1 MSENINNQKILK
13 EKFKFID
20 KTNTESEKM
29 LRPSMSYWQDAWR
42 RLKQNKVAIVALIIL
57 ILITILTMIGPSIS
71 GKNFAQVNNQLINL
85 APSSEH
91 WFGTDN
97 LGRDLFSRIW
107 MGGRVS
113 IIIGLIGAVI
123 DTVLGAI
130 YGGVAGYFGGF
141 IDDIMMRIVEILLSI
156 PYLIVVILVS
166 LIFGQGMFSLI
177 LAMTITGWC
186 GMARLVRGQILQIKE
201 QEYVLAAAALGASPA
216 RIIRKH
222 LLPNTLGV
230 IIVSITFDIPSF
242 IFGEAF
248 LSFIGLGIPSPSTSW
263 GALAAAAQP
272 NMLFYPYQLFF
283 PALMISLTML
293 SFQLLGDGLRDALD
307 PKLRQ

>member
-1 MSENINNQKILK
+1 MSENINNEKILK

-20 KTNTESEKM
+20 KTNTESEKI